1 MDRLYLTDF
10 VTPLERAAKTEA
22 VAAAYKDG
30 FFFCLS
36 LTTQLPLRTSGT
48 RLLGRRSWLL
58 VRRRLRCAISA
69 VSRSALRRRTK
80 RSWRGQ
86 TNGVLCL
93 FVTMHRFRDSYGQ
106 KGVWKGEG
114 ESDLIVLPTRMG
126 NRCDVG

>member
-1 MDRLYLTDF
+1 MLLPTRMVVFLSFPDHTAAIENKWNETAWAKKLAA
-10 VTPLERAAKTEA
+10 RAKKA
-22 VAAAYKDG
+22 
-30 FFFCLS
+30 
-36 LTTQLPLRTSGT
+36 
-48 RLLGRRSWLL
+48 
-58 VRRRLRCAISA
+58 AISA

>member
-1 MDRLYLTDF
+1 MRFLPF
-10 VTPLERAAKTEA
+10 QGPLFEEE
-22 VAAAYKDG
+22 
-30 FFFCLS
+30 LS
-36 LTTQLPLRTSGT
+36 
-48 RLLGRRSWLL
+48 
-58 VRRRLRCAISA
+58 V
-69 VSRSALRRRTK
+69 
-80 RSWRGQ
+80 SWRGQ